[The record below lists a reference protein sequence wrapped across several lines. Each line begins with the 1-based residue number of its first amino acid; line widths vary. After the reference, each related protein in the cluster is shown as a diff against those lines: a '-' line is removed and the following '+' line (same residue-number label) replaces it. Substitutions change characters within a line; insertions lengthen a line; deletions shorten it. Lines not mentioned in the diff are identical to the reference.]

1 METKPSTQARHT
13 EHTLIHS
20 FIPVISIAPLQVL
33 YYSDDIFVL
42 LTKQSVDIPQLD
54 YSEC

>member
-1 METKPSTQARHT
+1 MRT
-13 EHTLIHS
+13 
-20 FIPVISIAPLQVL
+20 ISKSGNFSEIEDL
-33 YYSDDIFVL
+33 YIIKYDDIFVL